1 MQNKRELLNSIIDK
15 YNNVHLEIVE
25 LLYSIISNID
35 NKVINLDAD
44 SEFSLSDFNINSYIN
59 EVKSIEI
66 IDGVL
71 YLCFNTPKNLNSHMP
86 EFKLNLYSIEDN
98 DKLLLH
104 IINIILNNID

>member
-1 MQNKRELLNSIIDK
+1 MKNKQELLNSIIDK

-25 LLYSIISNID
+25 LLNSIISNID
-35 NKVINLDAD
+35 NKVINLNSD
-44 SEFSLSDFNINSYIN
+44 SKFSLSDFNINSDIN

-66 IDGVL
+66 IDGIL
-71 YLCFNTPKNLNSHMP
+71 YLCFNTPKNLNLHIS

-104 IINIILNNID
+104 IISVILDNID